1 MPFQHRES
9 LSVDLA
15 SMTRLVGIGN
25 EIPSKYRTNLPVGLA
40 EDVVSILGSRSLS
53 IVWEGKG
60 IGGIDFVG

>member
-25 EIPSKYRTNLPVGLA
+25 EIPSKSWTNLPVGLA

-53 IVWEGKG
+53 IVWEEKG